1 MFNLQKIIIGL
12 LLLGSPTICTAQ
24 GKAFMKL
31 IKQTTKKPIAPI
43 IISEFWRGV
52 TYDHQ
57 QPWRQ
62 RHPNPHPIN
71 IRQKNPQGNIIG
83 GSSIIENSQQMLQ
96 SSNRFRRTLDSL
108 ERERKEHLYKR
119 QKQETLEEYRRA
131 INVGNYT
138 SSIELIKLAEKCAY
152 YGLEKE
158 SADCLEKYVNFHS
171 FRPTEISSDISQY
184 EEINKQFKTNR
195 YYSIIPRSLTKAMW
209 GVVFHIYNYRNE
221 LFALQSNYYKLPM
234 DYDIKN
240 LKNESLV
247 LNTLAEEYAK
257 DQLGHTKL
265 ISTILDAKTE
275 EEKYFA
281 LENAAKSFVINGQDS
296 TVINCGKMI
305 TNILIEYAQY
315 HPTFSKNILDLF
327 EDESF
332 AHYTKNNLGL
342 TFTLFIYALENADQR
357 SIKYYEQG
365 HLINQSE
372 FDKLYADYFEAQYNY
387 LAEHPEDYILRTY
400 LFELSNNNTDFLL
413 DLYTDYWDNTINKDS
428 LTNDLYL
435 DEATS
440 NYRDALVHIT
450 QLGDSLTK
458 ENGDSTL
465 NLRFKYLSAVAKMA
479 YQSSAIEGRKEI
491 ASLYAEITNKGN
503 GCNDNCLFLEICRLH
518 GSGLFYGEGKEKEA
532 YKILKP
538 LIDFIEN
545 ECTEPG
551 LSESMA
557 LNDIITYSN
566 KLGKKRTAKKA
577 QKLMNKLFPNNSM
590 ETSPNTTI

>member
-1 MFNLQKIIIGL
+1 MFNLQRIIIGL
-12 LLLGSPTICTAQ
+12 LLMGSPTICFAQ
-24 GKAFMKL
+24 GNIIRGLLKIPKPR
-31 IKQTTKKPIAPI
+31 PIAPV
-43 IISEFWRGV
+43 IISEIVRGV
-52 TYDHQ
+52 TNPTPKPSGPPHTNP
-57 QPWRQ
+57 QPITIK
-62 RHPNPHPIN
+62 PN
-71 IRQKNPQGNIIG
+71 NPQGNIIG
-83 GSSIIENSQQMLQ
+83 RSSIIETLEQTRQ
-96 SSNRFRRTLDSL
+96 SSESLRRTLDSL
-108 ERERKEHLYKR
+108 GRER
-119 QKQETLEEYRRA
+119 QKAQTLEEYRRTCLSY
-131 INVGNYT
+131 GLENYT
-138 SSIELIKLAEKCAY
+138 SSLELIKLAEKCAY

-158 SADCLEKYVNFHS
+158 SADCFERYVNFRS

-184 EEINKQFKTNR
+184 EDINKQIKTNR
-195 YYSIIPRSLTKAMW
+195 YYRIIPRSLTKAMW
-209 GVVFHIYNYRNE
+209 GVVYHIYNYRNE
-221 LFALQSNYYKLPM
+221 QFALQSQYRKLPTS
-234 DYDIKN
+234 YDIKD
-240 LKNESLV
+240 LKNEALV
-247 LNTLAEEYAK
+247 LNSLAKEFDK
-257 DQLGHTKL
+257 NQLGNTNL
-265 ISTILDAKTE
+265 ISAILDAETE

-296 TVINCGKMI
+296 TVINCGEMI
-305 TNILIEYAQY
+305 TDILIEYAQY
-315 HPTFSKNILDLF
+315 HHPTFSKNILDLF

-342 TFTLFIYALENADQR
+342 TFTLFIYALEDADQR

-413 DLYTDYWDNTINKDS
+413 DLYTDYWNNAINKDS

-557 LNDIITYSN
+557 LDDIITYSN

-577 QKLMNKLFPNNSM
+577 QKLKNKLFPNNSM